1 MKTLPN
7 LQQIEILILI
17 VKHGS
22 FRQAAK
28 ALNLS
33 PPALTVAINHL
44 EEKLGV
50 RLLNRSTRSLSL
62 TAVGEEFLNNITPV
76 VNDYRRVVDSLNYH
90 RLTPEGVVKVNLP
103 RIVIDLF
110 FQDYFIAFKN
120 ACPNVTLELYATDRK
135 VNIIESGFDAGIR
148 YSQDV
153 PKEMIAIPFGEKL
166 SLIPVASPDYIRE
179 AGEPDTPQSL
189 VNFRC
194 INRCFPGGEKYRWE
208 FIGPSGELSEVAVK
222 GDLVV
227 DADSAMIQAAE
238 SGLGIAFVYQS
249 LVTQQL
255 SAGSLVHLL
264 PDYRYPAD
272 HFCVYYPSRKHIPAP
287 LRAFIAWVMA
297 QNKNILGQQ
306 TARHGSRP
314 ED

>member
-1 MKTLPN
+1 MKTLPD

-22 FRQAAK
+22 FRQAAR

-33 PPALTVAINHL
+33 PPALTSAINHL

-62 TAVGEEFLNNITPV
+62 TAVGEEFLNNMTPV
-76 VNDYRRVVDSLNYH
+76 VNDYRRVVDSLNYN

-103 RIVIDLF
+103 RIVLDLF
-110 FQDYFIAFKN
+110 FQRYFIAFKT
-120 ACPNVTLELYATDRK
+120 AYPDVTLELFTTDRK

-148 YSQDV
+148 YSRDV
-153 PKEMIAIPFGEKL
+153 PKDMIAIPFGEKL
-166 SLIPVASPDYIRE
+166 SLIPVASPDYLRQ
-179 AGEPDTPQSL
+179 AGAPDTPQSL
-189 VNFRC
+189 INFRC
-194 INRCFPGGEKYRWE
+194 INRCFPSGEKYRWE
-208 FIGPSGELSEVAVK
+208 FISPDGEPGEVAVK

-227 DADSAMIQAAE
+227 DSDTAMIQAAE

-249 LVTQQL
+249 LVSAQL
-255 SAGSLVHLL
+255 NAGSLIRLL
-264 PDYRYPAD
+264 PSYRYPAD

-287 LRAFIAWVMA
+287 LRAFITWVMA
-297 QNKNILGQQ
+297 QNKSIL
-306 TARHGSRP
+306 H
-314 ED
+314 E

>member
-1 MKTLPN
+1 MKTLPD

-22 FRQAAK
+22 FRQAAR

-33 PPALTVAINHL
+33 PPALTSAINHL

-62 TAVGEEFLNNITPV
+62 TAVGEEFLNNMTPV

-103 RIVIDLF
+103 RIVLDLF
-110 FQDYFIAFKN
+110 FQRYFIAFKT
-120 ACPNVTLELYATDRK
+120 AYPDVTLELFTTDRK

-148 YSQDV
+148 YSRDV
-153 PKEMIAIPFGEKL
+153 PKDMIAIPFGEKL
-166 SLIPVASPDYIRE
+166 SLIPVASPDYLRQ
-179 AGEPDTPQSL
+179 AGAPDTPQSL
-189 VNFRC
+189 INFRC
-194 INRCFPGGEKYRWE
+194 INRCFPSGEKYRWE
-208 FIGPSGELSEVAVK
+208 FISPDGEPGEVAVK

-227 DADSAMIQAAE
+227 DSDTAMILAAE

-249 LVTQQL
+249 LVSAQL
-255 SAGSLVHLL
+255 NAGSLIRLL
-264 PDYRYPAD
+264 PSYRYPAD

-287 LRAFIAWVMA
+287 LRAFITWVMA
-297 QNKNILGQQ
+297 QNKSIL
-306 TARHGSRP
+306 H
-314 ED
+314 E

>member
-1 MKTLPN
+1 MKTLPD
-7 LQQIEILILI
+7 LQQIEILMLI

-22 FRQAAK
+22 FRQAAR

-33 PPALTVAINHL
+33 PPALTSAINHL

-62 TAVGEEFLNNITPV
+62 TAVGEEFLNNMTPV

-103 RIVIDLF
+103 RIVLDLF
-110 FQDYFIAFKN
+110 FQRYFIAFKT
-120 ACPNVTLELYATDRK
+120 AYPDVTLELFTTDRK

-148 YSQDV
+148 YSRDV
-153 PKEMIAIPFGEKL
+153 PKDMIAIPFGKKL
-166 SLIPVASPDYIRE
+166 SLIPVASPDYLRQ
-179 AGEPDTPQSL
+179 AGAPDTPQSL
-189 VNFRC
+189 INFRC
-194 INRCFPGGEKYRWE
+194 INRCFPSGEKYRWE
-208 FIGPSGELSEVAVK
+208 FISPDGEPGEVAVK

-227 DADSAMIQAAE
+227 DSDTAMIQAAE

-249 LVTQQL
+249 LVSAQL
-255 SAGSLVHLL
+255 NAGSLIRLL
-264 PDYRYPAD
+264 PSYRYPAD

-287 LRAFIAWVMA
+287 LRAFITWVMA
-297 QNKNILGQQ
+297 QNKSIL
-306 TARHGSRP
+306 H
-314 ED
+314 E

>member
-1 MKTLPN
+1 MKTLPD

-22 FRQAAK
+22 FRQAAR

-33 PPALTVAINHL
+33 PPALTSAINHL

-62 TAVGEEFLNNITPV
+62 TAVGEEFLNNMTPV

-103 RIVIDLF
+103 RIVLDLF
-110 FQDYFIAFKN
+110 FQRYFIAFKT
-120 ACPNVTLELYATDRK
+120 AYPDVTLELFTTDRK

-148 YSQDV
+148 YSRDV
-153 PKEMIAIPFGEKL
+153 PKDMIAIPFGEKL
-166 SLIPVASPDYIRE
+166 SLIPVASPDYLHE
-179 AGEPDTPQSL
+179 AGAPDTPQSL

-194 INRCFPGGEKYRWE
+194 INRCFPSGEKYRWE
-208 FIGPSGELSEVAVK
+208 FISPDGEPGEVAVK

-227 DADSAMIQAAE
+227 DSDTAMIQAAE

-249 LVTQQL
+249 LVSAQL
-255 SAGSLVHLL
+255 NAGSLVLLL
-264 PDYRYPAD
+264 PSYRYPAD

-287 LRAFIAWVMA
+287 LRAFITWVMA
-297 QNKNILGQQ
+297 QNKSIL
-306 TARHGSRP
+306 H
-314 ED
+314 E

>member
-1 MKTLPN
+1 MKTLPD

-22 FRQAAK
+22 FRQAAR

-33 PPALTVAINHL
+33 PPALTSAINHL

-62 TAVGEEFLNNITPV
+62 TAVGEEFLNNMTPV

-103 RIVIDLF
+103 RIVLDLF
-110 FQDYFIAFKN
+110 FQRYFIAFKT
-120 ACPNVTLELYATDRK
+120 AYPDVTLELFTTDRK

-148 YSQDV
+148 YSRDV
-153 PKEMIAIPFGEKL
+153 PKDMIAIPFGEKL
-166 SLIPVASPDYIRE
+166 SLIPVASPDYLRQ
-179 AGEPDTPQSL
+179 AGAPDTPQSL
-189 VNFRC
+189 INFRC
-194 INRCFPGGEKYRWE
+194 INRCFPSGEKYRWE
-208 FIGPSGELSEVAVK
+208 FISPDGEQGEVAVK

-227 DADSAMIQAAE
+227 DSDTAMIQAAE

-249 LVTQQL
+249 LVSAQL
-255 SAGSLVHLL
+255 NAGSLIRLL
-264 PDYRYPAD
+264 PSYRYPAD

-287 LRAFIAWVMA
+287 LRAFITWVMA
-297 QNKNILGQQ
+297 QNKSIL
-306 TARHGSRP
+306 H
-314 ED
+314 E

>member
-1 MKTLPN
+1 MKTLPD

-22 FRQAAK
+22 FRQAAR

-33 PPALTVAINHL
+33 PPALTSAINHL

-50 RLLNRSTRSLSL
+50 RLLNRSTRSLPL
-62 TAVGEEFLNNITPV
+62 TAVGEEFLNNMTPV

-103 RIVIDLF
+103 RIVLDLF
-110 FQDYFIAFKN
+110 FQRYFIAFKT
-120 ACPNVTLELYATDRK
+120 AYPDVTLELFTTDRK

-148 YSQDV
+148 YSRDV
-153 PKEMIAIPFGEKL
+153 PKDMIAIPFGEKL
-166 SLIPVASPDYIRE
+166 SLIPVASPDYLRQ
-179 AGEPDTPQSL
+179 AGAPDTPQSL
-189 VNFRC
+189 INFRC
-194 INRCFPGGEKYRWE
+194 INRCFPSGEKYRWE
-208 FIGPSGELSEVAVK
+208 FISPDGEPGEVAVK

-227 DADSAMIQAAE
+227 DSDTAMIQAAE

-249 LVTQQL
+249 LVSAQL
-255 SAGSLVHLL
+255 NAGSLIRLL
-264 PDYRYPAD
+264 PSYRYPAD

-287 LRAFIAWVMA
+287 LRAFITWVMA
-297 QNKNILGQQ
+297 QNKSIL
-306 TARHGSRP
+306 H
-314 ED
+314 E

>member
-1 MKTLPN
+1 MKTLPD

-22 FRQAAK
+22 FRQAAR

-33 PPALTVAINHL
+33 PPALTSAINHL

-62 TAVGEEFLNNITPV
+62 TAVGEEFLNNMTPV

-103 RIVIDLF
+103 RIVLDLF
-110 FQDYFIAFKN
+110 FQRYFIAFKT
-120 ACPNVTLELYATDRK
+120 AYPDVTLELFTTDRK

-148 YSQDV
+148 YSRDV
-153 PKEMIAIPFGEKL
+153 PKDMIAIPFGEKL
-166 SLIPVASPDYIRE
+166 SLIPVASPDYLRQ
-179 AGEPDTPQSL
+179 AGALDTPQSL
-189 VNFRC
+189 INFRC
-194 INRCFPGGEKYRWE
+194 INRCFPSGEKYRWE
-208 FIGPSGELSEVAVK
+208 FISPDGEPGEVAVK

-227 DADSAMIQAAE
+227 DSDTAMIQAAE

-249 LVTQQL
+249 LVSAQL
-255 SAGSLVHLL
+255 NAGSLIRLL
-264 PDYRYPAD
+264 PSYRYPAD

-287 LRAFIAWVMA
+287 LRAFITWVMA
-297 QNKNILGQQ
+297 QNKSIL
-306 TARHGSRP
+306 H
-314 ED
+314 E

>member
-1 MKTLPN
+1 MKTLPD

-22 FRQAAK
+22 FRQAAR

-33 PPALTVAINHL
+33 PPALTSAINHL

-62 TAVGEEFLNNITPV
+62 TAVGEEFLNNMTPV

-103 RIVIDLF
+103 RIVLDLF
-110 FQDYFIAFKN
+110 FQCYFIAFKT
-120 ACPNVTLELYATDRK
+120 AYPDVTLELFTTDRK

-148 YSQDV
+148 YSRDV
-153 PKEMIAIPFGEKL
+153 PKDMIAIPFGEKL
-166 SLIPVASPDYIRE
+166 SLIPVASPDYLRQ
-179 AGEPDTPQSL
+179 AGAPDTPQSL
-189 VNFRC
+189 INFRC
-194 INRCFPGGEKYRWE
+194 INRCFPSGEKYRWE
-208 FIGPSGELSEVAVK
+208 FISPDGEPGEVAVK

-227 DADSAMIQAAE
+227 DSDTAMIQAAE

-249 LVTQQL
+249 LVSAQL
-255 SAGSLVHLL
+255 NAGSLIRLL
-264 PDYRYPAD
+264 PSYRYPAD

-287 LRAFIAWVMA
+287 LRAFITWVMA
-297 QNKNILGQQ
+297 QNKSIL
-306 TARHGSRP
+306 H
-314 ED
+314 E

>member
-1 MKTLPN
+1 MKTLPD

-22 FRQAAK
+22 FRQAAR

-33 PPALTVAINHL
+33 PPALTSAINHL

-62 TAVGEEFLNNITPV
+62 TAVGEEFLNNMTPV

-103 RIVIDLF
+103 RIVLDLF
-110 FQDYFIAFKN
+110 FQRYFIAFKT
-120 ACPNVTLELYATDRK
+120 AYPDVTLELFTTDRK
-135 VNIIESGFDAGIR
+135 VNIIECGFDAGIR
-148 YSQDV
+148 YSRDV
-153 PKEMIAIPFGEKL
+153 PKDMIAIPFGEKL
-166 SLIPVASPDYIRE
+166 SLIPVASPDYLRQ
-179 AGEPDTPQSL
+179 AGAPDTPQSL
-189 VNFRC
+189 INFRC
-194 INRCFPGGEKYRWE
+194 INRCFPSGEKYRWE
-208 FIGPSGELSEVAVK
+208 FISPDGEPGEVAVK

-227 DADSAMIQAAE
+227 DSDTAMIQAAE

-249 LVTQQL
+249 LVSAQL
-255 SAGSLVHLL
+255 NAGSLIRLL
-264 PDYRYPAD
+264 PSYRYPAD

-287 LRAFIAWVMA
+287 LRAFITWVMA
-297 QNKNILGQQ
+297 QNKSIL
-306 TARHGSRP
+306 H
-314 ED
+314 E

>member
-1 MKTLPN
+1 MKTLPD

-22 FRQAAK
+22 FRQAAR

-33 PPALTVAINHL
+33 PPALTSAINHL

-62 TAVGEEFLNNITPV
+62 TAVGEEFLNNMTPV

-90 RLTPEGVVKVNLP
+90 RLTPEEVVKVNLP
-103 RIVIDLF
+103 RIVLDLF
-110 FQDYFIAFKN
+110 FQRYFIAFKT
-120 ACPNVTLELYATDRK
+120 AYPDVTLELFTTDRK

-148 YSQDV
+148 YSRDV
-153 PKEMIAIPFGEKL
+153 PKDMIAIPFGEKL
-166 SLIPVASPDYIRE
+166 SLIPVASPDYLRQ
-179 AGEPDTPQSL
+179 AGAPDTPQSL
-189 VNFRC
+189 INFRC
-194 INRCFPGGEKYRWE
+194 INRCFPSGEKYRWE
-208 FIGPSGELSEVAVK
+208 FISPDGEPGEVAVK

-227 DADSAMIQAAE
+227 DSDTAMIQAAE

-249 LVTQQL
+249 LVSAQL
-255 SAGSLVHLL
+255 NAGSLIRLL
-264 PDYRYPAD
+264 PSYRYPAD

-287 LRAFIAWVMA
+287 LRAFITWVMA
-297 QNKNILGQQ
+297 QNKSIL
-306 TARHGSRP
+306 H
-314 ED
+314 E

>member
-1 MKTLPN
+1 MKTLPD

-22 FRQAAK
+22 FRQAAR

-33 PPALTVAINHL
+33 PPALTSAINHL

-62 TAVGEEFLNNITPV
+62 TAVGEEFLNNMTPV

-103 RIVIDLF
+103 RIVLDLF
-110 FQDYFIAFKN
+110 FQRYFIAFKT
-120 ACPNVTLELYATDRK
+120 AYPDVTLELFTTDRK
-135 VNIIESGFDAGIR
+135 VNIIEFGFDAGIR
-148 YSQDV
+148 YSRDV
-153 PKEMIAIPFGEKL
+153 PKDMIAIPFGEKL
-166 SLIPVASPDYIRE
+166 SLIPVASPDYLRQ
-179 AGEPDTPQSL
+179 AGAPDTPQSL
-189 VNFRC
+189 INFRC
-194 INRCFPGGEKYRWE
+194 INRCFPSGEKYRWE
-208 FIGPSGELSEVAVK
+208 FISPDGEPGEVAVK

-227 DADSAMIQAAE
+227 DSDTAMIQAAE

-249 LVTQQL
+249 LVSAQL
-255 SAGSLVHLL
+255 NAGSLIRLL
-264 PDYRYPAD
+264 PSYRYPAD

-287 LRAFIAWVMA
+287 LRAFITWVMA
-297 QNKNILGQQ
+297 QNKSIL
-306 TARHGSRP
+306 H
-314 ED
+314 E

>member
-1 MKTLPN
+1 MKTLPD

-22 FRQAAK
+22 FRQAAR

-33 PPALTVAINHL
+33 PPALTSAINHL

-62 TAVGEEFLNNITPV
+62 TAVGEEFLNNMTPV

-103 RIVIDLF
+103 HIVLDLF
-110 FQDYFIAFKN
+110 FQRYFIAFKT
-120 ACPNVTLELYATDRK
+120 AYPDVTLELFTTDRK

-148 YSQDV
+148 YSRDV
-153 PKEMIAIPFGEKL
+153 PKDMIAIPFGEKL
-166 SLIPVASPDYIRE
+166 SLIPVASPDYLRQ
-179 AGEPDTPQSL
+179 AGAPDTPQSL
-189 VNFRC
+189 INFRC
-194 INRCFPGGEKYRWE
+194 INRCFPSGEKYRWE
-208 FIGPSGELSEVAVK
+208 FISPDGEPGEVAVK

-227 DADSAMIQAAE
+227 DSDTAMIQAAE

-249 LVTQQL
+249 LVSAQL
-255 SAGSLVHLL
+255 NAGSLIRLL
-264 PDYRYPAD
+264 PSYRYPAD

-287 LRAFIAWVMA
+287 LRAFITWVMA
-297 QNKNILGQQ
+297 QNKSIL
-306 TARHGSRP
+306 H
-314 ED
+314 E

>member
-1 MKTLPN
+1 MKTLPD

-22 FRQAAK
+22 FRQAAR

-33 PPALTVAINHL
+33 PPALTSAINHL

-62 TAVGEEFLNNITPV
+62 TAVGEEFLNNMTPV
-76 VNDYRRVVDSLNYH
+76 VNDYRRVVDRLNYH

-103 RIVIDLF
+103 RIVLDLF
-110 FQDYFIAFKN
+110 FQRYFIAFKT
-120 ACPNVTLELYATDRK
+120 AYPDVTLELFTTDRK

-148 YSQDV
+148 YSRDV
-153 PKEMIAIPFGEKL
+153 PKDMIAIPFGEKL
-166 SLIPVASPDYIRE
+166 SLIPVASPDYLRQ
-179 AGEPDTPQSL
+179 AGAPDTPQSL
-189 VNFRC
+189 INFRC
-194 INRCFPGGEKYRWE
+194 INRCFPSGEKYRWE
-208 FIGPSGELSEVAVK
+208 FISPDGEPGEVAVK

-227 DADSAMIQAAE
+227 DSDTAMIQAAE

-249 LVTQQL
+249 LVSAQL
-255 SAGSLVHLL
+255 NAGSLIRLL
-264 PDYRYPAD
+264 PSYRYPAD

-287 LRAFIAWVMA
+287 LRAFITWVMA
-297 QNKNILGQQ
+297 QNKSIL
-306 TARHGSRP
+306 H
-314 ED
+314 E

>member
-1 MKTLPN
+1 MKTLPD

-22 FRQAAK
+22 FRQAAR

-33 PPALTVAINHL
+33 PPALTSAINHL

-62 TAVGEEFLNNITPV
+62 TAVGEEFLNNMTPV

-90 RLTPEGVVKVNLP
+90 RLPPEGVVKVNLP
-103 RIVIDLF
+103 RIVLDLF
-110 FQDYFIAFKN
+110 FQRYFIAFKT
-120 ACPNVTLELYATDRK
+120 AYPDVTLELFTTDRK

-148 YSQDV
+148 YSRDV
-153 PKEMIAIPFGEKL
+153 PKDMIAIPFGEKL
-166 SLIPVASPDYIRE
+166 SLIPVASPDYLRQ
-179 AGEPDTPQSL
+179 AGAPDTPQSL
-189 VNFRC
+189 INFRC
-194 INRCFPGGEKYRWE
+194 INRCFPSGEKYRWE
-208 FIGPSGELSEVAVK
+208 FISPDGEPGEVAVK

-227 DADSAMIQAAE
+227 DSDTAMIQAAE

-249 LVTQQL
+249 LVSAQL
-255 SAGSLVHLL
+255 NAGSLIRLL
-264 PDYRYPAD
+264 PSYRYPAD

-287 LRAFIAWVMA
+287 LRAFITWVMA
-297 QNKNILGQQ
+297 QNKSIL
-306 TARHGSRP
+306 H
-314 ED
+314 E

>member
-1 MKTLPN
+1 MKTLPD

-22 FRQAAK
+22 FRQAAR

-33 PPALTVAINHL
+33 PPALTSAINHL

-62 TAVGEEFLNNITPV
+62 TAVGEEFLNNMTPV

-103 RIVIDLF
+103 RIVLDLF
-110 FQDYFIAFKN
+110 FQRYFIAFKT
-120 ACPNVTLELYATDRK
+120 AYPDVTLELFTTDRK

-148 YSQDV
+148 YSRDV
-153 PKEMIAIPFGEKL
+153 PKDMIAIPFGEKL
-166 SLIPVASPDYIRE
+166 SLIPVASPDYLRQ
-179 AGEPDTPQSL
+179 AGAPDTPQSL
-189 VNFRC
+189 INFRC
-194 INRCFPGGEKYRWE
+194 INRCFPSGEKYRWE
-208 FIGPSGELSEVAVK
+208 FISPDGEPGEGAVK

-227 DADSAMIQAAE
+227 DSDTAMIQAAE

-249 LVTQQL
+249 LVSAQL
-255 SAGSLVHLL
+255 NAGSLIRLL
-264 PDYRYPAD
+264 PSYRYPAD

-287 LRAFIAWVMA
+287 LRAFITWVMA
-297 QNKNILGQQ
+297 QNKSIL
-306 TARHGSRP
+306 H
-314 ED
+314 E

>member
-1 MKTLPN
+1 MKTLPD

-22 FRQAAK
+22 FRQAAR

-33 PPALTVAINHL
+33 PPALTSAINHL

-62 TAVGEEFLNNITPV
+62 TAVGEEFLNNMTPV

-90 RLTPEGVVKVNLP
+90 RLTPEGVVKINLP
-103 RIVIDLF
+103 RIVLDLF
-110 FQDYFIAFKN
+110 FQRYFIAFKT
-120 ACPNVTLELYATDRK
+120 AYPDVTLELFTTDRK

-148 YSQDV
+148 YSRDV
-153 PKEMIAIPFGEKL
+153 PKDMIAIPFGEKL
-166 SLIPVASPDYIRE
+166 SLIPVASPDYLRQ
-179 AGEPDTPQSL
+179 AGAPDTPQSL
-189 VNFRC
+189 INFRC
-194 INRCFPGGEKYRWE
+194 INRCFPSGEKYRWE
-208 FIGPSGELSEVAVK
+208 FISPDGEPGEVAVK

-227 DADSAMIQAAE
+227 DSDTAMIQAAE

-249 LVTQQL
+249 LVSAQL
-255 SAGSLVHLL
+255 NAGSLIRLL
-264 PDYRYPAD
+264 PSYRYPAD

-287 LRAFIAWVMA
+287 LRAFITWVMA
-297 QNKNILGQQ
+297 QNKSIL
-306 TARHGSRP
+306 H
-314 ED
+314 E

>member
-1 MKTLPN
+1 MKTLPD

-22 FRQAAK
+22 FRQAAR

-33 PPALTVAINHL
+33 PPALTSAINHL

-62 TAVGEEFLNNITPV
+62 TAVGEEFLNNMTPV

-103 RIVIDLF
+103 RIVLDLF
-110 FQDYFIAFKN
+110 FQRYFIAFKT
-120 ACPNVTLELYATDRK
+120 AYPDVTLELFTTDRK

-148 YSQDV
+148 YSRDV
-153 PKEMIAIPFGEKL
+153 PKDMIAIPFGEKL
-166 SLIPVASPDYIRE
+166 SLIPVASPDYLRQ
-179 AGEPDTPQSL
+179 AGAPDTPQSL
-189 VNFRC
+189 INFRC
-194 INRCFPGGEKYRWE
+194 INRCFPSGEKYRWE
-208 FIGPSGELSEVAVK
+208 FISPDGEPGEVAVK

-227 DADSAMIQAAE
+227 DSDTAMIQAAE
-238 SGLGIAFVYQS
+238 SGLGIAFIYQS
-249 LVTQQL
+249 LVSAQL
-255 SAGSLVHLL
+255 NAGSLIRLL
-264 PDYRYPAD
+264 PSYRYPAD

-287 LRAFIAWVMA
+287 LRAFITWVMA
-297 QNKNILGQQ
+297 QNKSIL
-306 TARHGSRP
+306 H
-314 ED
+314 E

>member
-1 MKTLPN
+1 MKTLPD

-22 FRQAAK
+22 FRQAAR

-33 PPALTVAINHL
+33 PPALTSAINHL

-62 TAVGEEFLNNITPV
+62 TAVGEEFLNNMTPV

-103 RIVIDLF
+103 RIVLDLF
-110 FQDYFIAFKN
+110 FQRYFIAFKT
-120 ACPNVTLELYATDRK
+120 AYPDVTLELFTTDRK

-148 YSQDV
+148 YSRDV
-153 PKEMIAIPFGEKL
+153 PKDMIAIPFGEKL
-166 SLIPVASPDYIRE
+166 SLIPVASPDYLRQ
-179 AGEPDTPQSL
+179 AGAPDTPQSL
-189 VNFRC
+189 INFRC
-194 INRCFPGGEKYRWE
+194 INRCFPSGEKYRWE
-208 FIGPSGELSEVAVK
+208 FISPDGEPGEVAVK

-227 DADSAMIQAAE
+227 DSDTAMIQAAE

-249 LVTQQL
+249 LVSAQL
-255 SAGSLVHLL
+255 NAGSLIRLL
-264 PDYRYPAD
+264 PSYRYPAD
-272 HFCVYYPSRKHIPAP
+272 HFPP
-287 LRAFIAWVMA
+287 
-297 QNKNILGQQ
+297 
-306 TARHGSRP
+306 
-314 ED
+314 

>member
-1 MKTLPN
+1 MKTLPD

-22 FRQAAK
+22 FRQAAR

-33 PPALTVAINHL
+33 PPALTSAINHL
-44 EEKLGV
+44 EEKLGM

-62 TAVGEEFLNNITPV
+62 TAVGEEFLNNMTPV

-103 RIVIDLF
+103 RIVLDLF
-110 FQDYFIAFKN
+110 FQRYFIAFKT
-120 ACPNVTLELYATDRK
+120 AYPDVTLELFTTDRK

-148 YSQDV
+148 YSRDV
-153 PKEMIAIPFGEKL
+153 PKDMIAIPFGEKL
-166 SLIPVASPDYIRE
+166 SLIPVASPDYLRQ
-179 AGEPDTPQSL
+179 AGAPDTPQSL
-189 VNFRC
+189 INFRC
-194 INRCFPGGEKYRWE
+194 INRCFPSGEKYRWE
-208 FIGPSGELSEVAVK
+208 FISPDGEPGEVAVK

-227 DADSAMIQAAE
+227 DSDTAMIQAAE

-249 LVTQQL
+249 LVSAQL
-255 SAGSLVHLL
+255 NAGSLIRLL
-264 PDYRYPAD
+264 PSYRYPAD

-287 LRAFIAWVMA
+287 LRAFITWVMA
-297 QNKNILGQQ
+297 QNKSIL
-306 TARHGSRP
+306 H
-314 ED
+314 E

>member
-1 MKTLPN
+1 MKTLPD

-148 YSQDV
+148 YSAGCAQRDDCH
-153 PKEMIAIPFGEKL
+153 PLWRETIA
-166 SLIPVASPDYIRE
+166 D
-179 AGEPDTPQSL
+179 
-189 VNFRC
+189 
-194 INRCFPGGEKYRWE
+194 PGGQ
-208 FIGPSGELSEVAVK
+208 P
-222 GDLVV
+222 
-227 DADSAMIQAAE
+227 
-238 SGLGIAFVYQS
+238 GLYTRSRRA
-249 LVTQQL
+249 
-255 SAGSLVHLL
+255 
-264 PDYRYPAD
+264 RYPA
-272 HFCVYYPSRKHIPAP
+272 VIS
-287 LRAFIAWVMA
+287 
-297 QNKNILGQQ
+297 
-306 TARHGSRP
+306 
-314 ED
+314 

>member
-1 MKTLPN
+1 MKTLPD

-22 FRQAAK
+22 FRQAAR

-33 PPALTVAINHL
+33 PPALTSAINHL

-62 TAVGEEFLNNITPV
+62 TAVGEEFLNNMTPV

-103 RIVIDLF
+103 RIVLDLF
-110 FQDYFIAFKN
+110 FQRYFIAFKT
-120 ACPNVTLELYATDRK
+120 AYPDVTLELFTTDRK

-148 YSQDV
+148 YSRDV
-153 PKEMIAIPFGEKL
+153 PKDMIAIPFGEKL
-166 SLIPVASPDYIRE
+166 SLIPVASPDYLRQ
-179 AGEPDTPQSL
+179 AGAPDTPQSL
-189 VNFRC
+189 INFRC
-194 INRCFPGGEKYRWE
+194 INRCFPSGEKYRWE
-208 FIGPSGELSEVAVK
+208 FISPDGEPGEVAVK

-227 DADSAMIQAAE
+227 DSDTAMIQAAE

-249 LVTQQL
+249 LVSAQL
-255 SAGSLVHLL
+255 NAGSLIRLL
-264 PDYRYPAD
+264 PSYRYPAD

-287 LRAFIAWVMA
+287 LRAFITWVMA
-297 QNKNILGQQ
+297 QNKSILHEYM
-306 TARHGSRP
+306 A
-314 ED
+314 

>member
-1 MKTLPN
+1 MKTLPD

-22 FRQAAK
+22 FRQAAR

-33 PPALTVAINHL
+33 PPALTSAINHL

-62 TAVGEEFLNNITPV
+62 TAVGEEFLNNMTPV

-103 RIVIDLF
+103 RIVLDLF
-110 FQDYFIAFKN
+110 FQRYFIAFKT
-120 ACPNVTLELYATDRK
+120 AYPDVTLELFTTDRK

-148 YSQDV
+148 YSRDV
-153 PKEMIAIPFGEKL
+153 PKDMIAIPFGEKL
-166 SLIPVASPDYIRE
+166 SLIPVASPDYLRQ
-179 AGEPDTPQSL
+179 AGAPDTPQSL
-189 VNFRC
+189 INFRC
-194 INRCFPGGEKYRWE
+194 INRCFPSGEKYRWE
-208 FIGPSGELSEVAVK
+208 FISPDGEPGEVAVK

-227 DADSAMIQAAE
+227 DSDTAMIQAAE

-249 LVTQQL
+249 LVSAQL
-255 SAGSLVHLL
+255 NAGSLIRLL
-264 PDYRYPAD
+264 PSYRYPAD

-287 LRAFIAWVMA
+287 LRA
-297 QNKNILGQQ
+297 LSPG
-306 TARHGSRP
+306 
-314 ED
+314 

>member
-1 MKTLPN
+1 MKTLPD

-22 FRQAAK
+22 FRQAAR

-33 PPALTVAINHL
+33 PPALTSAINHL

-62 TAVGEEFLNNITPV
+62 TAVGEEFLNNMTPV

-103 RIVIDLF
+103 RIVLDLF
-110 FQDYFIAFKN
+110 FQRYFIAFKT
-120 ACPNVTLELYATDRK
+120 AYPDVTLELFTTDRK

-148 YSQDV
+148 YSRDV
-153 PKEMIAIPFGEKL
+153 PKDMIAIPFGEKL
-166 SLIPVASPDYIRE
+166 SLIPVASPDYLRQ
-179 AGEPDTPQSL
+179 AGAPDTPQSL
-189 VNFRC
+189 INFRC
-194 INRCFPGGEKYRWE
+194 INRCFPSGEKYRWE
-208 FIGPSGELSEVAVK
+208 FISPDGEPGEVAVK

-227 DADSAMIQAAE
+227 DSDTAMIQAAE

-249 LVTQQL
+249 LVSAQL
-255 SAGSLVHLL
+255 NAGSLIRLL
-264 PDYRYPAD
+264 LSYRYPAD

-287 LRAFIAWVMA
+287 LRAFITWVMA
-297 QNKNILGQQ
+297 QNKSIL
-306 TARHGSRP
+306 H
-314 ED
+314 E

>member
-1 MKTLPN
+1 MKTLPD

-22 FRQAAK
+22 FRQAAR

-33 PPALTVAINHL
+33 PPALTSAINHL

-62 TAVGEEFLNNITPV
+62 TAVGEEFLNNMTPV
-76 VNDYRRVVDSLNYH
+76 VNHYRRVVDSLNYH

-103 RIVIDLF
+103 RIVLDLF
-110 FQDYFIAFKN
+110 FQRYFIAFKT
-120 ACPNVTLELYATDRK
+120 AYPDVTLELFTTDRK

-148 YSQDV
+148 YSRDV
-153 PKEMIAIPFGEKL
+153 PKDMIAIPFGEKL
-166 SLIPVASPDYIRE
+166 SLIPVASPDYLRQ
-179 AGEPDTPQSL
+179 AGAPDTPQSL
-189 VNFRC
+189 INFRC
-194 INRCFPGGEKYRWE
+194 INRCFPSGEKYRWE
-208 FIGPSGELSEVAVK
+208 FISPDGEPGEVAVK

-227 DADSAMIQAAE
+227 DSDTAMIQAAE

-249 LVTQQL
+249 LVSAQL
-255 SAGSLVHLL
+255 NAGSLIRLL
-264 PDYRYPAD
+264 PSYRYPAD

-287 LRAFIAWVMA
+287 LRAFITWVMA
-297 QNKNILGQQ
+297 QNKSIL
-306 TARHGSRP
+306 H
-314 ED
+314 E

>member
-1 MKTLPN
+1 MKTLPD

-22 FRQAAK
+22 FRQAAR

-33 PPALTVAINHL
+33 PPALTSAINHL

-62 TAVGEEFLNNITPV
+62 TAVGEEFLNNMTPV

-103 RIVIDLF
+103 RIVLDLF
-110 FQDYFIAFKN
+110 FQRYFIAFKT
-120 ACPNVTLELYATDRK
+120 AYPDVTLELFTTDRK

-148 YSQDV
+148 YSRDV
-153 PKEMIAIPFGEKL
+153 PKDMIAIPFGKKL
-166 SLIPVASPDYIRE
+166 SLIPVASPDYLRQ
-179 AGEPDTPQSL
+179 AGAPDTPQSL
-189 VNFRC
+189 INFRC
-194 INRCFPGGEKYRWE
+194 INRCFPSGEKYRWE
-208 FIGPSGELSEVAVK
+208 FISPDGEPGEVAVK

-227 DADSAMIQAAE
+227 DSDTAMIQAAE

-249 LVTQQL
+249 LVSAQL
-255 SAGSLVHLL
+255 NAGSLIRLL
-264 PDYRYPAD
+264 PSYRYPAD

-287 LRAFIAWVMA
+287 LRAFITWVMA
-297 QNKNILGQQ
+297 QNKSIL
-306 TARHGSRP
+306 H
-314 ED
+314 E

>member
-1 MKTLPN
+1 MKTLPD

-179 AGEPDTPQSL
+179 A
-189 VNFRC
+189 RH
-194 INRCFPGGEKYRWE
+194 
-208 FIGPSGELSEVAVK
+208 PSVIS
-222 GDLVV
+222 
-227 DADSAMIQAAE
+227 
-238 SGLGIAFVYQS
+238 
-249 LVTQQL
+249 
-255 SAGSLVHLL
+255 
-264 PDYRYPAD
+264 
-272 HFCVYYPSRKHIPAP
+272 
-287 LRAFIAWVMA
+287 
-297 QNKNILGQQ
+297 
-306 TARHGSRP
+306 
-314 ED
+314 

>member
-1 MKTLPN
+1 MKTLPD

-22 FRQAAK
+22 FRQAAR

-33 PPALTVAINHL
+33 PPALTSAINHL

-62 TAVGEEFLNNITPV
+62 TAVGEEFLNNMTPV

-103 RIVIDLF
+103 RIVLDLF
-110 FQDYFIAFKN
+110 FQRYFIAFKT
-120 ACPNVTLELYATDRK
+120 AYPDVTLELFTTDRK
-135 VNIIESGFDAGIR
+135 VNIIESGFDAGVR
-148 YSQDV
+148 YSRDV
-153 PKEMIAIPFGEKL
+153 PKDMIAIPFGEKL
-166 SLIPVASPDYIRE
+166 SLIPVASPDYLRQ
-179 AGEPDTPQSL
+179 AGAPDTPQSL
-189 VNFRC
+189 INFRC
-194 INRCFPGGEKYRWE
+194 INRCFPSGEKYRWE
-208 FIGPSGELSEVAVK
+208 FISPDGEPGEVAVK

-227 DADSAMIQAAE
+227 DSDTAMIQAAE

-249 LVTQQL
+249 LVSAQL
-255 SAGSLVHLL
+255 NAGSLIRLL
-264 PDYRYPAD
+264 PSYRYPAD

-287 LRAFIAWVMA
+287 LRAFITWVMA
-297 QNKNILGQQ
+297 QNKSIL
-306 TARHGSRP
+306 H
-314 ED
+314 E

>member
-1 MKTLPN
+1 MKTLPD

-22 FRQAAK
+22 FRQAAR

-33 PPALTVAINHL
+33 PPALTSAINHL

-62 TAVGEEFLNNITPV
+62 TAVGEEFLNNMTPV

-103 RIVIDLF
+103 RIVLDLF
-110 FQDYFIAFKN
+110 FQSYFIAFKT
-120 ACPNVTLELYATDRK
+120 AYPDVTLELFTTDRK

-148 YSQDV
+148 YSRDV
-153 PKEMIAIPFGEKL
+153 PKDMIAIPFGEKL
-166 SLIPVASPDYIRE
+166 SLIPVASPDYLRQ
-179 AGEPDTPQSL
+179 AGAPDSPQSL
-189 VNFRC
+189 INFRC
-194 INRCFPGGEKYRWE
+194 INRCFPSGEKYRWE
-208 FIGPSGELSEVAVK
+208 FISPDGEPGEVAVK

-227 DADSAMIQAAE
+227 DSDTAMIQAAE

-249 LVTQQL
+249 LVSAQL
-255 SAGSLVHLL
+255 NAGSLIRLL
-264 PDYRYPAD
+264 PSYRYPAD

-287 LRAFIAWVMA
+287 LRAFITWVMA
-297 QNKNILGQQ
+297 QNKSIL
-306 TARHGSRP
+306 H
-314 ED
+314 E

>member
-1 MKTLPN
+1 MKTLPD

-22 FRQAAK
+22 FRQAAR

-33 PPALTVAINHL
+33 PPALTSAINHL

-62 TAVGEEFLNNITPV
+62 TAVGEEFLNNMTPV

-103 RIVIDLF
+103 RIVLDLF
-110 FQDYFIAFKN
+110 FQRYFIAFKT
-120 ACPNVTLELYATDRK
+120 AYPDVTLELFTTDRK

-148 YSQDV
+148 YSRDV
-153 PKEMIAIPFGEKL
+153 PKDMIAIPFGEKL
-166 SLIPVASPDYIRE
+166 SLIPVASPDYLRQ
-179 AGEPDTPQSL
+179 AGAPDTPQSL
-189 VNFRC
+189 INFRC
-194 INRCFPGGEKYRWE
+194 INRCFPSGEKYRWE
-208 FIGPSGELSEVAVK
+208 FISPDGEPGEVAVK

-227 DADSAMIQAAE
+227 DSDTAMIQAAE

-249 LVTQQL
+249 LVSAQL
-255 SAGSLVHLL
+255 NAGSLIRLL
-264 PDYRYPAD
+264 PSYRYPAD

-287 LRAFIAWVMA
+287 LCAFITWVMA
-297 QNKNILGQQ
+297 QNKSIL
-306 TARHGSRP
+306 H
-314 ED
+314 E

>member
-1 MKTLPN
+1 MKTLPD

-22 FRQAAK
+22 FRQAAR

-33 PPALTVAINHL
+33 PPTLTSAINHL

-62 TAVGEEFLNNITPV
+62 TAVGEEFLNNMTPV

-103 RIVIDLF
+103 RIVLDLF
-110 FQDYFIAFKN
+110 FQRYFIAFKT
-120 ACPNVTLELYATDRK
+120 AYPDVTLELFTTDRK

-148 YSQDV
+148 YSRDV
-153 PKEMIAIPFGEKL
+153 PKDMIAIPFGEKL
-166 SLIPVASPDYIRE
+166 SLIPVASPDYLRQ
-179 AGEPDTPQSL
+179 AGAPDTPQSL
-189 VNFRC
+189 INFRC
-194 INRCFPGGEKYRWE
+194 INRCFPSGEKYRWE
-208 FIGPSGELSEVAVK
+208 FISPDGEPGEVAVK

-227 DADSAMIQAAE
+227 DSDTAMIQAAE

-249 LVTQQL
+249 LVSAQL
-255 SAGSLVHLL
+255 NAGSLIRLL
-264 PDYRYPAD
+264 PSYRYPAD

-287 LRAFIAWVMA
+287 LRAFITWVMA
-297 QNKNILGQQ
+297 QNKSIL
-306 TARHGSRP
+306 H
-314 ED
+314 E

>member
-1 MKTLPN
+1 MKTLPD

-22 FRQAAK
+22 FRQAAR

-33 PPALTVAINHL
+33 PPALTSAINHL

-62 TAVGEEFLNNITPV
+62 TAVGEEFLNNMTPV

-103 RIVIDLF
+103 RIVLDLF
-110 FQDYFIAFKN
+110 FQRYFIAFKT
-120 ACPNVTLELYATDRK
+120 AYPDVTLELFTTDRK

-148 YSQDV
+148 YSRDV
-153 PKEMIAIPFGEKL
+153 PKDMIAIPFGEKL
-166 SLIPVASPDYIRE
+166 SLIPVASPDYLRQ
-179 AGEPDTPQSL
+179 AGAPDTPQSL
-189 VNFRC
+189 INFRC
-194 INRCFPGGEKYRWE
+194 INRCFPSGEKYRWE
-208 FIGPSGELSEVAVK
+208 FISPDGEPGEVAVK

-227 DADSAMIQAAE
+227 DSDTAMIQAAE

-249 LVTQQL
+249 LVSAQL
-255 SAGSLVHLL
+255 NAGSLIRLL
-264 PDYRYPAD
+264 PSYRYPAD

-287 LRAFIAWVMA
+287 LRAFITWVMA
-297 QNKNILGQQ
+297 QNKSIL
-306 TARHGSRP
+306 HG
-314 ED
+314 

>member
-1 MKTLPN
+1 
-7 LQQIEILILI
+7 

-22 FRQAAK
+22 FRQAAR

-33 PPALTVAINHL
+33 PPALTSAINHL

-62 TAVGEEFLNNITPV
+62 TAVGEEFLNNMTPV

-103 RIVIDLF
+103 RIVLDLF
-110 FQDYFIAFKN
+110 FQRYFIAFKT
-120 ACPNVTLELYATDRK
+120 AYPDVTLELFTTDRK

-148 YSQDV
+148 YSRDV
-153 PKEMIAIPFGEKL
+153 PKDMIAIPFGEKL
-166 SLIPVASPDYIRE
+166 SLIPVASPDYLRQ
-179 AGEPDTPQSL
+179 AGAPDTPQSL
-189 VNFRC
+189 INFRC
-194 INRCFPGGEKYRWE
+194 INRCFPSGEKYRWE
-208 FIGPSGELSEVAVK
+208 FISPDGEPGEVAVK

-227 DADSAMIQAAE
+227 DSDTAMIQAAE

-249 LVTQQL
+249 RVSAQL
-255 SAGSLVHLL
+255 NAGSLIRLL
-264 PDYRYPAD
+264 PSYRYPAD

-287 LRAFIAWVMA
+287 LRAFITWVMA
-297 QNKNILGQQ
+297 QNKSIL
-306 TARHGSRP
+306 H
-314 ED
+314 E

>member
-1 MKTLPN
+1 MKTLPD

-22 FRQAAK
+22 FRQAAR

-33 PPALTVAINHL
+33 PPALTSAINHL

-62 TAVGEEFLNNITPV
+62 TAVGEEFLNNMTPV

-103 RIVIDLF
+103 RIVLDLF
-110 FQDYFIAFKN
+110 FQRYFIAFKT
-120 ACPNVTLELYATDRK
+120 AYPDVTLELFTTDRK

-148 YSQDV
+148 YSRDV
-153 PKEMIAIPFGEKL
+153 PKDMIAIPFGEKL
-166 SLIPVASPDYIRE
+166 SLIPVASPDYLRQ
-179 AGEPDTPQSL
+179 AGAPDIPQSL
-189 VNFRC
+189 INFRC
-194 INRCFPGGEKYRWE
+194 INRCFPSGEKYRWE
-208 FIGPSGELSEVAVK
+208 FISPDGEPGEVAVK

-227 DADSAMIQAAE
+227 DSDTAMIQAAE

-249 LVTQQL
+249 LVSAQL
-255 SAGSLVHLL
+255 NAGSLIRLL
-264 PDYRYPAD
+264 PSYRYPAD

-287 LRAFIAWVMA
+287 LRAFITWVMA
-297 QNKNILGQQ
+297 QNKSIL
-306 TARHGSRP
+306 H
-314 ED
+314 E